1 MKRRQFSATVLGAA
15 AASWRFPCAAQA
27 QSDPVEGKHYLR
39 LPNPIPVSTPPGRF
53 EVIQFFWYG
62 CPHCAA
68 LEPALELWAHQLP
81 ADVVFVRVP
90 VAFSAEPFTAHQR
103 IFYALEA
110 MGLVEA
116 MHQKVF
122 NAIHQERMRLARPA
136 DISAFMAKNG
146 VDPAKFM
153 EAFNSFGT
161 AAHLRQANKL
171 VDAYQVDGVPAFG
184 VQGRFYT
191 SGTLAGGNERA
202 LLVVDYLIQRLR
214 KNS

>member
-1 MKRRQFSATVLGAA
+1 MKRRQFSATVVGAA
-15 AASWRFPCAAQA
+15 AASLALPHAAMA
-27 QSDPVEGKHYLR
+27 QNEPVEGKHYLK
-39 LPNPIPVSTPPGRF
+39 LSVPIAVSTPPGKF

-68 LEPALELWAHQLP
+68 LEPALEIWAQRLP

-90 VAFSAEPFTAHQR
+90 VAFSADPFVAHQR

-110 MGLVEA
+110 MGLLDA
-116 MHQKVF
+116 MHKKVF
-122 NAIHQERMRLARPA
+122 YAIHHDRMRLGQPEE
-136 DISAFMAKNG
+136 ISAFMAKNG
-146 VDPAKFM
+146 VDPTKFM

-171 VDAYQVDGVPAFG
+171 VDAYKVDGVPAFG

-191 SGTLAGGNERA
+191 SGTLAGDNERA
-202 LLVVDYLIQRLR
+202 LLVVDYLVQRLH
-214 KNS
+214 KNG